1 MIGMGIH
8 TDERG
13 VTLIELMVAILM
25 LGVVT
30 STVFTVI
37 LNTQRTERFTSQV
50 QGAMDDARLSLENI
64 RQEIRAARM
73 VYASSTPRTMYFWVD
88 QNQDAI
94 QDPAEKICYHVADI
108 AGDPGRYTLERWTA
122 DQGDCDPS
130 SPTVPATAH
139 TIAAT
144 LRDTDPFTYTPTPTA
159 TQATREVA
167 IHMVFDVKTD
177 TGPSAF
183 AVDGTVRLRNV
194 A

>member
-1 MIGMGIH
+1 MSVTRMH

-13 VTLIELMVAILM
+13 VTLVELMVAILM

-50 QGAMDDARLSLENI
+50 QDTMDDARLSLENI

-73 VYASSTPRTMYFWVD
+73 VFATSTARTMYFWVD
-88 QNQDAI
+88 QNQDTI
-94 QDPAEKICYHVADI
+94 QDPSEKICYHVADI
-108 AGDPGRYTLERWTA
+108 AGDPGRYTLERWTGS
-122 DQGDCDPS
+122 QGDCDPAS
-130 SPTVPATAH
+130 ISVPAGSH

-144 LRDTDPFTYTPTPTA
+144 LRNTDPFTYTPTPTA

-167 IHMVFDVKTD
+167 IHMVFDVNTD
-177 TGPSAF
+177 AGPSAF